1 MLKTRVIVAVI
12 FAPLLAG
19 LVWLGGYWLGGLCLA
34 IALVGLWEYLRLT
47 LGSNEA
53 YAKAFAFAVGAL
65 VCISTLGWRYSVP
78 LGTLWPLSTIVLLL
92 SALVRPEPIDVSI
105 RRTALM
111 FLGVAY
117 CCALIPY
124 LSLLRNLPGGL
135 GLAFGALFCTW
146 ASDTGAYFAGR
157 ALGRHKLYPKIS
169 PSKTIEGLVGGLV
182 AAVLVAIVVRHL
194 FALPISQTDAVVI
207 GIIAALLGTAGDL
220 CESMLKRSVGA
231 KDSSALIPGHG
242 GVLDRFDAVMFV
254 APAVYLYLVIFV
266 F

>member
-12 FAPLLAG
+12 FAPLLAV
-19 LVWLGGYWLGGLCLA
+19 LVWLGGYWLGALCLA
-34 IALVGLWEYLRLT
+34 IALTGLWEYLRLT
-47 LGSNEA
+47 LGSQEA
-53 YAKAFAFAVGAL
+53 YAKAFAFAAGAL

-78 LGTLWPLSTIVLLL
+78 LGTLWPVVTVVLLL
-92 SALVRPEPIDVSI
+92 SALVRPEPIDASI

-117 CCALIPY
+117 CCGLVPY
-124 LSLLRNLPGGL
+124 LSLLRNLDGGL
-135 GLAFGALFCTW
+135 GFAVGALFCTW

-169 PSKTIEGLVGGLV
+169 PSKTVEGLLGGLV
-182 AAVLVAIVVRHL
+182 AAVLVAIGVRHF
-194 FALPISQTDAVVI
+194 FALPISIVDAVAI
-207 GIIAALLGTAGDL
+207 GTIAALLGTAGDL

-254 APAVYLYLVIFV
+254 APAIYFYVAF
-266 F
+266 FAF